1 MQNST
6 KVPKMSAAGSMQ
18 DIRDAARAAAI
29 RANRITVVV
38 MVSLL
43 LAQACHRKAFTQ
55 SSGTKHTRPAWKRT
69 SLNMLDKEQANPS
82 RL

>member
-1 MQNST
+1 MRIT
-6 KVPKMSAAGSMQ
+6 A
-18 DIRDAARAAAI
+18 IRAAAI
-29 RANRITVVV
+29 RANRITLVA
-38 MVSLL
+38 MLSLL

-69 SLNMLDKEQANPS
+69 SLLLLEQEQADPA